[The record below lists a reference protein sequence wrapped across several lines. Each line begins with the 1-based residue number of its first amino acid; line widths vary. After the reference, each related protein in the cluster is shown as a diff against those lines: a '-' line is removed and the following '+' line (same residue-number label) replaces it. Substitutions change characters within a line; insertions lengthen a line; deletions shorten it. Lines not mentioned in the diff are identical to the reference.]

1 MKEKFNSI
9 KTESFR
15 KIILDFI
22 FPCHRNDTF
31 SVYGNLLVRLLTKKT
46 NQYKTEEEFSNA
58 LIENYVMDFSLS
70 KSNCGENWFYMYRFI
85 IADNAILKDSQYD
98 YQKTLSFIM
107 DTIYN
112 PYALSDSFYKEEVE
126 NAKNRLSVYIESGF
140 KNINS
145 YANIRME
152 ELVDDCHY
160 FSDSIY
166 QHKKDIHKVT
176 SKELYSYYKEIIG
189 SKKPLVFAYGN
200 IEDSFADLLK
210 KSFGESRECSSYI
223 PYQIRPFLP
232 REEVNLVEET
242 GTYNQSILK
251 FVYKIKDYKQEDEVY
266 FSLLRFLLSS
276 QSTRILQEFLRD
288 RDKLV
293 YTASSDYNV
302 CHGLFIIH
310 AQIYREK
317 YEVAKQTIFEIIK
330 RLQDVSF
337 LSPKIESIKERK
349 RINLERQKDS
359 FSSLIADF
367 RMKYFQTGYPLNEEY
382 EILKK
387 ITPEEFVDFVKRLKL
402 DTIYY
407 LEGSKDE

>member
-1 MKEKFNSI
+1 MKEEFNSI

-22 FPCHRNDTF
+22 FPCHRSEDY

-70 KSNCGENWFYMYRFI
+70 KMNCGENWFYMYRFI

-98 YQKTLSFIM
+98 YQKTISFIM

-112 PYALSDSFYKEEVE
+112 PYALSDSFYLEEVE
-126 NAKNRLSVYIESGF
+126 NAKNRLENFIESGF

-145 YANIRME
+145 YASIRME
-152 ELVDDCHY
+152 ELIDDCHY

-166 QHKKDIHKVT
+166 KHKKDIQAIT
-176 SKELYSYYKEIIG
+176 GKELYSYYKEVIG
-189 SKKPLVFAYGN
+189 SKRPLVFASGN
-200 IEDSFADLLK
+200 IKDFFADLLK
-210 KSFGESRECSSYI
+210 QSFGEFRECSSYI
-223 PYQIRPFLP
+223 PYQIKPFLP
-232 REEVNLVEET
+232 REGVNLIEET

-251 FVYKIKDYKQEDEVY
+251 VVYKIKDYKQEDAVY
-266 FSLLRFLLSS
+266 LSLLHFLLSS

-293 YTASSDYNV
+293 YTASSSFNV
-302 CHGLFIIH
+302 YHGFFVVH

-317 YEVAKQTIFEIIK
+317 YEVAKKTIFEIMEC
-330 RLQDVSF
+330 LQDVSF
-337 LSPKIESIKERK
+337 LSSKIESIKERE

-359 FSSLIADF
+359 FTSLINNF
-367 RMKYFQTGYPLNEEY
+367 KIVYFHTGYPLNEEY
-382 EILKK
+382 EIIKK
-387 ITPEEFVDFVKRLKL
+387 VTPEEFVLFVKRLKL